1 LNCKRLHWPTEQ
13 VHNRKED
20 AMSDEQELLPKPS
33 REVRQWAMFCHLSA
47 LLGIWI
53 PFGNLIGPL
62 ILWQMKRETD
72 PFIDAQGKEALNFQI
87 TIAIASLICFLLM
100 VLIIGFFLLGILA
113 IGALVLT
120 IIAGVKANEGFPYR
134 YPFTWRLIK

>member
-1 LNCKRLHWPTEQ
+1 
-13 VHNRKED
+13 
-20 AMSDEQELLPKPS
+20 MSDEQQLLPTPGK
-33 REVRQWAMFCHLSA
+33 EVRQWAMFCHLSA

-53 PFGNLIGPL
+53 PFGTLIGPL
-62 ILWQMKRETD
+62 VLWQMKREMD

-87 TIAIASLICFLLM
+87 TVAIATGLSILLM
-100 VLIIGFFLLGILA
+100 VVVVGFFLIGLVA
-113 IGALVLT
+113 IGAVVLT

>member
-1 LNCKRLHWPTEQ
+1 
-13 VHNRKED
+13 
-20 AMSDEQELLPKPS
+20 MSDEQQLLPTPGK
-33 REVRQWAMFCHLSA
+33 EVRQWAMFCHLSA

-53 PFGNLIGPL
+53 PFGTLIGPL
-62 ILWQMKRETD
+62 ILWQMKREMD

-87 TIAIASLICFLLM
+87 TVAIATGLSILLM
-100 VLIIGFFLLGILA
+100 VVVVGFFLVGLVA
-113 IGALVLT
+113 IGAVVLT

>member
-1 LNCKRLHWPTEQ
+1 
-13 VHNRKED
+13 
-20 AMSDEQELLPKPS
+20 MSDEQELLPKPS
-33 REVRQWAMFCHLSA
+33 QEVRQLAMFCHLSA

-87 TIAIASLICFLLM
+87 TVAIASLICFLLM

>member
-1 LNCKRLHWPTEQ
+1 
-13 VHNRKED
+13 
-20 AMSDEQELLPKPS
+20 MSDEQDLLPKPS
-33 REVRQWAMFCHLSA
+33 QEVRQWAMSCHLSA

-62 ILWQMKRETD
+62 ILWQMKREKD

-87 TIAIASLICFLLM
+87 TVAIASMICFLLM
-100 VLIIGFFLLGILA
+100 LLIIGFFLFGLLA
-113 IGALVLT
+113 IAALVLT

>member
-1 LNCKRLHWPTEQ
+1 
-13 VHNRKED
+13 
-20 AMSDEQELLPKPS
+20 MSDEQELLPKPS
-33 REVRQWAMFCHLSA
+33 LEVRQWAMFCHLSA

-62 ILWQMKRETD
+62 ILWQMKREKD

-87 TIAIASLICFLLM
+87 TVAIASMICFLLM
-100 VLIIGFFLLGILA
+100 LLIIGFFLFGLLA
-113 IGALVLT
+113 IAALVLT

>member
-1 LNCKRLHWPTEQ
+1 MT
-13 VHNRKED
+13 
-20 AMSDEQELLPKPS
+20 DEQLPLPVPS

-53 PFGNLIGPL
+53 PFGSLIGPL
-62 ILWQMKRETD
+62 ILWQVKREMD
-72 PFIDAQGKEALNFQI
+72 PFIDDQGKEALNFQI
-87 TIAIASLICFLLM
+87 TVAIAAAICLLLM
-100 VLIIGFFLLGILA
+100 VVVIGFFLFGLLA

-120 IIAGVKANEGFPYR
+120 IIAGVKANEGKAYR

>member
-1 LNCKRLHWPTEQ
+1 MTSNCRYPHRAERFVSGRCFVTCP
-13 VHNRKED
+13 
-20 AMSDEQELLPKPS
+20 P
-33 REVRQWAMFCHLSA
+33 
-47 LLGIWI
+47 LLGIWL
-53 PFGNLIGPL
+53 PFGTLIGPL
-62 ILWQMKRETD
+62 ILWQMKRESD

-87 TIAIASLICFLLM
+87 TVAIASAICFLLM
-100 VLIIGFFLLGILA
+100 VVIIGFFLFGLVA

>member
-1 LNCKRLHWPTEQ
+1 
-13 VHNRKED
+13 
-20 AMSDEQELLPKPS
+20 MSDEQALLPKPS
-33 REVRQWAMFCHLSA
+33 QEVRQWAMFCHLSA

-62 ILWQMKRETD
+62 ILWQMKREKD

-87 TIAIASLICFLLM
+87 TVAIASLICFLLM
-100 VLIIGFFLLGILA
+100 LVLIGFVLIVILG

-120 IIAGVKANEGFPYR
+120 IIAGVKANEGYPYR

>member
-1 LNCKRLHWPTEQ
+1 
-13 VHNRKED
+13 
-20 AMSDEQELLPKPS
+20 MSDEQELLPKPS
-33 REVRQWAMFCHLSA
+33 QEVRQWARFCHLSA

-62 ILWQMKRETD
+62 ILWQMKREKD

-87 TIAIASLICFLLM
+87 TVAIASLICFLLM